1 MSPVVW
7 EWNDP
12 NDPVYSWK
20 PYRRDLQQDLERAW
34 GSGQSTAH
42 FQVESVNYVVHVGR
56 DPMVQI
62 NMKTKYK
69 RQVRRRDG
77 TFSYDR
83 IDEQWQWVND
93 DNRWADYPPD
103 INQLLTE
110 SKHKQLPSVKF
121 QVSKEAAHD
130 HYYTVDFKMKLQI
143 NSKTSYKRAVRCIPV
158 YRRDATWEWK
168 DDNGSFH
175 SYSDE
180 CQELL
185 ENAYKRGEQ
194 SLDLS
199 VCKRCYTVNFVR
211 MLQTRK
217 GYKTQRTVI
226 RKSWKPT
233 AASCATVHSPLAVSP
248 SQLTASSHAACDPE
262 LMKTLQELDLA
273 QHAETFAREQIRA
286 SEFCQLNDDDLE
298 KLHIP
303 LGHRKRLLS
312 ASAKMAG
319 QGDVLTAKDEVP
331 NEFYCP
337 ITMELMTDPVIASD
351 GFSYER
357 EAIESWLRQKQL
369 SPMTNEPL
377 KNKDLLPNRQLKKLI
392 DDYQDKHGI

>member
-1 MSPVVW
+1 
-7 EWNDP
+7 
-12 NDPVYSWK
+12 
-20 PYRRDLQQDLERAW
+20 
-34 GSGQSTAH
+34 
-42 FQVESVNYVVHVGR
+42 
-56 DPMVQI
+56 MVQI

-226 RKSWKPT
+226 RKSWSK
-233 AASCATVHSPLAVSP
+233 
-248 SQLTASSHAACDPE
+248 
-262 LMKTLQELDLA
+262 
-273 QHAETFAREQIRA
+273 
-286 SEFCQLNDDDLE
+286 
-298 KLHIP
+298 
-303 LGHRKRLLS
+303 
-312 ASAKMAG
+312 
-319 QGDVLTAKDEVP
+319 
-331 NEFYCP
+331 
-337 ITMELMTDPVIASD
+337 
-351 GFSYER
+351 
-357 EAIESWLRQKQL
+357 
-369 SPMTNEPL
+369 MTNTFIAYVIL
-377 KNKDLLPNRQLKKLI
+377 FVWSSI
-392 DDYQDKHGI
+392 DCRAYSSFMCHCSQSIGCISISVNCIQSCCM